1 MRKVRRGYATLGH
14 RLSEMSSLREC
25 IKSMMVVDCGATPPG
40 ATCYRCFGGAYCDWR
55 YVNVNDPVPRV
66 LDRKLRAL
74 REELVRDAN
83 AYTQVGEECVLQQGP
98 IEQVCALT
106 DEALDLSTGNWEA
119 LIQPHGRD
127 QYAKAFEIYTRQ
139 EDKNWA
145 ERALDTVGQGFSAA
159 FSAAEEWF
167 KKILD
172 SKKDEAAT
180 EGESQ

>member
-106 DEALDLSTGNWEA
+106 DEALDLSTGCLLYTSDAADEEDSVD
-119 LIQPHGRD
+119 LGGRRIIKKKKRKNRD
-127 QYAKAFEIYTRQ
+127 KKGKNKEEI
-139 EDKNWA
+139 
-145 ERALDTVGQGFSAA
+145 
-159 FSAAEEWF
+159 
-167 KKILD
+167 
-172 SKKDEAAT
+172 SKK
-180 EGESQ
+180 GE